1 MKILNQPIKVMAVFY
16 PDGKI
21 QPIKFRLD
29 DEAVIVEKIIKSY
42 EEKLVGN
49 KRIVFVCL
57 NNGKDI
63 YELKYEIDSKI
74 WFLFKK

>member
-1 MKILNQPIKVMAVFY
+1 MKILNQPIKVMAIFH

-21 QPIKFRLD
+21 QPIRFRLD
-29 DEAVIVEKIIKSY
+29 EEAITVEKIIKSY

-49 KRIVFVCL
+49 KRVVFVCL
-57 NNGKDI
+57 HNGKDM
-63 YELKYEIDSKI
+63 YELKYEIGSNI

>member
-1 MKILNQPIKVMAVFY
+1 MKILNQPIKVMAIFY

-21 QPIKFRLD
+21 QPVKFRLD
-29 DEAVIVEKIIKSY
+29 EKAVIVEKIIKSY
-42 EEKLVGN
+42 EEKIVGN
-49 KRIVFVCL
+49 KRVVFVCIQ
-57 NNGKDI
+57 NGKDI

>member
-1 MKILNQPIKVMAVFY
+1 MKILNKPIKVMAIFY

-29 DEAVIVEKIIKSY
+29 EEAVVIEKIIKSY
-42 EEKLVGN
+42 EEKIVGN
-49 KRIVFVCL
+49 KRVVFVCL
-57 NNGKDI
+57 HNGKDI
-63 YELKYEIDSKI
+63 YEIKYEIDSRI